1 VKKIISGIIYV
12 LRNEKKKIFIYFLF
26 TLLFM
31 VVLFPFGDLSDF
43 VTSQI
48 SKATNNQVFVQFRD
62 PGFSFFPSLGVE
74 LKDVNVETNF
84 LPPIKAGALTVA
96 PSILGL
102 ITFKPGVKLNA
113 SKIMGGNLDLGLQQS
128 GKSNQIVNIDSEN
141 LELGEILTLT
151 NAKLPIT
158 GKVSMVASADI
169 DGTFAEQ
176 PKAEMEVQI
185 NKFDLS
191 SDSIAT
197 PLGPLNLPPLSLN
210 RVNLKGELKD
220 GRLTIEQLTAGQ
232 SSDEMTANVKGR
244 LDVRVQQGM
253 IVQTGA
259 FDLEIRLTAKES
271 FKQKAGLFLSFL
283 NAYQKPGSEGT
294 TVYAFRIKGQNFNSP
309 PNMSAL

>member
-1 VKKIISGIIYV
+1 MRAIFSGIIHV
-12 LRNEKKKIFIYFLF
+12 LRNEKKKILIYFLF
-26 TLLFM
+26 TLLFL

-62 PGFSFFPSLGVE
+62 PGFSIFPSLGFE
-74 LKDVNVETNF
+74 LQEVNVETHF
-84 LPPIKAGALTVA
+84 LPPIKAQSLTVA

-113 SKIMGGNLDLGLQQS
+113 TKIMGGDLDLSLQQS
-128 GKSNQIVNIDSEN
+128 GKTNQIVNVESEN
-141 LELGEILTLT
+141 LELGEILNLT
-151 NAKLPIT
+151 KIKLPIT
-158 GKVSMVASADI
+158 GKVNMVGSADI
-169 DGTFAEQ
+169 DGSFVEQ
-176 PKAEMEVQI
+176 PKAELDIQI

-197 PLGPLNLPPLSLN
+197 PLGPLNLPPLSLSK
-210 RVNLKGELKD
+210 VNIKGEMKD
-220 GRLTIEQLTAGQ
+220 GRVTIEQLTAGQ
-232 SSDEMTANVKGR
+232 SSDEMQANVRGR

-253 IVQTGA
+253 IMQAGVY
-259 FDLEIRLTAKES
+259 DLEIRITAKES

-283 NAYQKPGSEGT
+283 NAYQKPGSDGS
-294 TVYAFRIKGQNFNSP
+294 TVYAFRIKGQNFYMP